1 HSCSRPGRCSHTS
14 FGARLHLCS
23 CRKRGMT
30 MLRARLLI
38 LLASVLMLGGIA
50 GTASSDTGA
59 PTGLHA
65 FLLRADE
72 PARTS
77 FSRTPAFAWTPVAGA
92 LHYEFQLSLSTTF
105 RDNSVVWASSNVP
118 TPVIAPDL
126 TLPWITGNPHSL
138 YARVRAVLAT
148 GVTPWSD
155 GFGFDMVPPAPPT
168 PLPSYPG
175 LIRWTPIEGATA
187 YQVWLLEAKKMEIV
201 TTNVIDEREFYAF
214 HETQQWMGS
223 VRLSF
228 RVVRTAT
235 SAPGRLNTIPAVQY
249 GPWSQ
254 TYVSTNPA
262 FSGGPLHL
270 VG

>member
-1 HSCSRPGRCSHTS
+1 
-14 FGARLHLCS
+14 
-23 CRKRGMT
+23 

-38 LLASVLMLGGIA
+38 LLASVLMLGGVA

-72 PARTS
+72 PVRTS
-77 FSRTPAFAWTPVAGA
+77 FTRTPAFAWSPVPGA

-105 RDNSVVWASSNVP
+105 RDNSVVWANGSVP

-155 GFGFDMVPPAPPT
+155 GFGFDMAPPAPPT

-187 YQVWLLEAKKMEIV
+187 YQVWLVDAKKMEIV
-201 TTNVIDEREFYAF
+201 TTNVLDEREFYSF

-223 VRLSF
+223 VRWRI
-228 RVVRTAT
+228 RVLRTDNSAT
-235 SAPGRLNTIPAVQY
+235 GRLNTIPAVQY

-254 TYVSTNPA
+254 TYT
-262 FSGGPLHL
+262 
-270 VG
+270 